1 MTEKTKKG
9 NLTITPN
16 SHPKELSIHIQSR
29 RLAPYRTFTK
39 DDPLQEQ
46 PQFHFRPVS
55 LAATQEFESIRL
67 RMPETPYIFGMPLF
81 LGYYWRDGHFRD
93 PQQPEQSD
101 HGNPFTF

>member
-1 MTEKTKKG
+1 MPQAKPFLAK
-9 NLTITPN
+9 
-16 SHPKELSIHIQSR
+16 SSAQHRQKEW
-29 RLAPYRTFTK
+29 
-39 DDPLQEQ
+39 

-93 PQQPEQSD
+93 PQLPEQSD